1 MDFLMMEKN
10 KLGMI
15 LFIASESIFFTLL
28 ILAYAYF
35 NSGAVSGPTADSSLD
50 PAVTGFVSLFL
61 WSSSFTIWRAGK
73 NLEQGNHSRLG
84 MWLLATIVLGI
95 LFLTGQGIEWSH
107 LIGQGATISRNLFGT
122 TFFTLTGFHGLHV
135 LIGLVMLA
143 TLFGLTRAG
152 YFKGTQ
158 SAGVTVI
165 SLYWHFVDAVWI
177 VIFSVVYLTLVL

>member
-1 MDFLMMEKN
+1 MEKN

-28 ILAYAYF
+28 ILAYGYF
-35 NSGAVSGPTADSSLD
+35 NSGTVSGPTAASSLD

-122 TFFTLTGFHGLHV
+122 TFFTLTGFHG
-135 LIGLVMLA
+135 
-143 TLFGLTRAG
+143 AG